1 MQVPVAPLQRRDG
14 PPALNQMWQN
24 ETEGAAEIP
33 PEKGIPVMIT
43 WNQGGND
50 VAVEGS
56 WDNWTSR
63 YVIVNY

>member
-14 PPALNQMWQN
+14 PPSLNQMWQN
-24 ETEGAAEIP
+24 EPQGEAELP
-33 PEKGIPVMIT
+33 LDKGIPVMIT